1 MKLHLVLLLA
11 VWACGA
17 VAFDEDYGGEDY
29 GGQDYGGES
38 EDYGGEDYCQDQFS
52 PPEICMLMA
61 DGY

>member
-1 MKLHLVLLLA
+1 MLT
-11 VWACGA
+11 
-17 VAFDEDYGGEDY
+17 DEDFVGEHH
-29 GGQDYGGES
+29 GGQDYGGEA